1 MSEKLFLIDGTAI
14 IYRSFYAFIKNP
26 LRNSKGE
33 NTSAIYGTINS
44 FLRLTERFNPKQIAI
59 SFDRREKTF
68 RYQITETYKAN
79 RPAAPEEL
87 HAQVE
92 PIKEFFELIK
102 IPEISFPGYEAD
114 DVLAT
119 IAEKFKDKYEI
130 VIVTG
135 DKDFAQLVDERV
147 ILYDPFKEKV
157 TKTEDVIRKYGLK
170 PEQFVDYLAICGDT
184 ADNIPGVK
192 GIGPKGAT
200 KLLQEFG
207 TLENIYANI
216 DKITAK
222 SLKEKLIQH
231 KDDAFLSKK
240 LAQIV
245 RDVPLSKIEI
255 NQFHQENLVYSVPFL
270 KRYELNS
277 LLKKINFKTE
287 ETLDFKDEFDF
298 AEEKKIE
305 FSRTLVDTTEKFE
318 KMISE
323 LTDKTKIAIDT
334 ETTSVDPFQAK
345 LVGISLCGDEKQAYY
360 IPVSH
365 QLAENLPL
373 KYVLENLQKTLRN
386 KLIIAHNLKFDYQM
400 LQENGWQISGEVFDT
415 MIAHYLLNPTK
426 RHSLSACAFSEFGYE
441 MTPISELIGKGKKQ
455 ISFDLVS
462 TSRAA
467 DYSATD
473 ANMTFRLHEIYRER
487 LEKSSLLNL
496 FETIEMPLVF
506 ALAQMEKNG
515 VKIDTKIL
523 AEISKT
529 NQKKLAKLTKK
540 IYEIAGSQFNLNSTQ
555 QLAKVLFEDLKIPP
569 VKKTKTGYSTD
580 VSVLEILAK
589 DYEIARLLME
599 YRQITK
605 LESTYVTALPKL
617 INPKTGRIHS
627 SFNQTVAS
635 TGRLSSSNPNL
646 QNIPVR
652 REMGKEIRKAFV
664 PENENGVLLSAD
676 YSQIE
681 LRLLAILSKDEKMI
695 TAFRNREDIHAQ
707 TASLVFGKPIS
718 EVTSDDRRFA
728 KVINFG
734 LIYGMGSYR
743 ISQELGISRKEAK
756 QFIENY
762 FAQFPTVRNYLDSCI
777 ANAKKYGFVSTI
789 FGRKLYLPELKSSNK
804 MRVKEAERVAVNMP
818 IQGSAA
824 DIIKIAMINIH
835 RKIKDS
841 HKIKMI
847 IQVHDELVFEV
858 ENDALEFAKKLIISE
873 MENALPEKYS
883 EIVPLVVDVGIG
895 KNWLEAH

>member
-14 IYRSFYAFIKNP
+14 IYRTFFAFIKNP

-33 NTSAIYGTINS
+33 NTSAIYGTIS
-44 FLRLTERFNPKQIAI
+44 AFLRIIERFQPKQVAI

-68 RYQITETYKAN
+68 RFQLTETYKAN
-79 RPAAPEEL
+79 RPAAPDEL

-92 PIKEFFELIK
+92 PIKEFFELIG

-119 IAEKFKDKYEI
+119 LAEKYKDKYEI
-130 VIVTG
+130 VIVSG
-135 DKDFAQLVDERV
+135 DKDFAQLVDDKV
-147 ILYDPFKEKV
+147 ILFDPFKERIM
-157 TKTEDVIRKYGLK
+157 KTEDIVKKYGLK

-192 GIGPKGAT
+192 GIGPKGAA
-200 KLLQEFG
+200 KLLQEFE
-207 TLENIYANI
+207 TLENIYENI
-216 DKITAK
+216 EKITAK
-222 SLKEKLIQH
+222 GLKEKLLQH

-245 RDVPLSKIEI
+245 RDVPLSKAEI
-255 NQFHQENLVYSVPFL
+255 KPFRKENLVYSIPFL
-270 KRYELNS
+270 KRYELTS
-277 LLKKINFKTE
+277 LLKKIDVQPKME
-287 ETLDFKDEFDF
+287 FKDEFDF
-298 AEEKKIE
+298 AEEKNLDFIKE
-305 FSRTLVDTTEKFE
+305 TVDTMEKFE
-318 KMISE
+318 MMISE
-323 LTDKTKIAIDT
+323 LSDKSRIAVDT
-334 ETTSVDPFQAK
+334 ETTSVDPFQAC
-345 LVGISLCGDEKQAYY
+345 LVGISLCGDEQKAYY
-360 IPVSH
+360 IPISH
-365 QLAENLPL
+365 QLADNLPAEFVL
-373 KYVLENLQKTLRN
+373 KNLQKTLKN
-386 KLIIAHNLKFDYQM
+386 KLIIAHNLKFDYQV
-400 LQENGWQISGEVFDT
+400 LRQAGWQISGKVFDT
-415 MIAHYLLNPTK
+415 MIAHYLLNPTE
-426 RHSLSACAFSEFGYE
+426 RHSLSACAFTEFGFA

-462 TSRAA
+462 VSKATK
-467 DYSATD
+467 YSATD
-473 ANMTFRLHEIYRER
+473 ANMTFRLYEIYH
-487 LEKSSLLNL
+487 EKLAEAALLNL
-496 FETIEMPLVF
+496 FENIEIPLVF
-506 ALAQMEKNG
+506 ALAEMEKNG

-529 NQKKLAKLTKK
+529 DQKKMAELTKK

-605 LESTYVTALPKL
+605 LESTYVAALPKL

-664 PENENGVLLSAD
+664 PENETAVLLSAD

-681 LRLLAILSKDEKMI
+681 LRLLAILAGDEKMI
-695 TAFRNREDIHAQ
+695 QAFRNGEDIHAQ
-707 TASLVFGKPIS
+707 TASLVFGKPLS
-718 EVTSDDRRFA
+718 EITSDDRRFA

-743 ISQELGISRKEAK
+743 ISQELEISRKDAK
-756 QFIENY
+756 KFIENY

-777 ANAKKYGFVSTI
+777 SKAKKDGFVSTI

-824 DIIKIAMINIH
+824 DIIKIAMVKIH
-835 RKIKDS
+835 GKIKETAD
-841 HKIKMI
+841 IKMI
-847 IQVHDELVFEV
+847 IQVHDELVFEI
-858 ENDALEFAKKLIISE
+858 EKGKLDFAEKLIVAE
-873 MENALPEKYS
+873 MENALPKKYS

>member
-14 IYRSFYAFIKNP
+14 IYRSFFAFIKNP

-33 NTSAIYGTINS
+33 NTSAIYGTIS
-44 FLRLTERFNPKQIAI
+44 AFLRIIERFQPKQVAI

-68 RYQITETYKAN
+68 RFQLTETYKAN
-79 RPAAPEEL
+79 RPAAPDEL

-92 PIKEFFELIK
+92 PIKEFFELIG

-119 IAEKFKDKYEI
+119 LAEKYKDKYEI
-130 VIVTG
+130 VIVSG
-135 DKDFAQLVDERV
+135 DKDFAQLVDDKV
-147 ILYDPFKEKV
+147 ILFDPFKERIM
-157 TKTEDVIRKYGLK
+157 KTEDIVKKYGLK

-192 GIGPKGAT
+192 GIGPKGAA
-200 KLLQEFG
+200 KLLQEFE
-207 TLENIYANI
+207 TLENIYENI
-216 DKITAK
+216 EKITAK
-222 SLKEKLIQH
+222 GLKEKLLQH

-245 RDVPLSKIEI
+245 RDVPLSKAEI
-255 NQFHQENLVYSVPFL
+255 KPFRKENLVYSIPFL
-270 KRYELNS
+270 KRYELTS
-277 LLKKINFKTE
+277 LLKKIDVQPKME
-287 ETLDFKDEFDF
+287 FKDEFDF
-298 AEEKKIE
+298 AEEKNLDFIKE
-305 FSRTLVDTTEKFE
+305 TVDTMEKFE
-318 KMISE
+318 MMISE
-323 LTDKTKIAIDT
+323 LSDKSRIAVDT
-334 ETTSVDPFQAK
+334 ETTSVDPFQAC
-345 LVGISLCGDEKQAYY
+345 LVGISLCGDEQKAYY
-360 IPVSH
+360 IPISH
-365 QLAENLPL
+365 QLADNLPAEFVL
-373 KYVLENLQKTLRN
+373 KNLQKTLKN
-386 KLIIAHNLKFDYQM
+386 KLIIAHNLKFDYQV
-400 LQENGWQISGEVFDT
+400 LRQAGWQISGKVFDT
-415 MIAHYLLNPTK
+415 MIAHYLLNPTE
-426 RHSLSACAFSEFGYE
+426 RHSLSACAFTEFGFA

-462 TSRAA
+462 VSKATK
-467 DYSATD
+467 YSATD
-473 ANMTFRLHEIYRER
+473 ANMTFRLYEIYHKKLAEAA
-487 LEKSSLLNL
+487 LLNL
-496 FETIEMPLVF
+496 FENIEIPLVF
-506 ALAQMEKNG
+506 ALAEMEKNG

-529 NQKKLAKLTKK
+529 DQKKMAELTKK

-605 LESTYVTALPKL
+605 LESTYVAALPKL

-664 PENENGVLLSAD
+664 PENETAVLLSAD

-681 LRLLAILSKDEKMI
+681 LRLLAILAGDEKMI
-695 TAFRNREDIHAQ
+695 QAFRNGEDIHAQ
-707 TASLVFGKPIS
+707 TASLVFGKPLS
-718 EVTSDDRRFA
+718 EITSDDRRFA

-743 ISQELGISRKEAK
+743 ISQELEISRKDAK
-756 QFIENY
+756 KFIENY

-777 ANAKKYGFVSTI
+777 SKAKKDGFVSTI

-824 DIIKIAMINIH
+824 DIIKIAMVKIH
-835 RKIKDS
+835 GKIKETAD
-841 HKIKMI
+841 IKMI
-847 IQVHDELVFEV
+847 IQVHDELVFEI
-858 ENDALEFAKKLIISE
+858 EKGKLDFAEKLIVAE
-873 MENALPEKYS
+873 MENALPKKYS